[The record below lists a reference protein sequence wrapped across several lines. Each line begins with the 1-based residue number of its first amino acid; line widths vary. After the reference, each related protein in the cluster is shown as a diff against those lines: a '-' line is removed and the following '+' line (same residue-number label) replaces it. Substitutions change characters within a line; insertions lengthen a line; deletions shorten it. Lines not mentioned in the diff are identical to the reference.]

1 MRQVKIHL
9 TQEEFEN
16 LSKGLYARGCNANAL
31 EEAIGYLT
39 LWGLNFPFVDV
50 YLRDAKDGELMA
62 VYKRTDEDNIAAY
75 VMGAVFNDTAHK
87 YNFHS

>member
-9 TQEEFEN
+9 TQEEFED

-39 LWGLNFPFVDV
+39 LWGLNYPVVDI

-62 VYKRTDEDNIAAY
+62 VYNHAQAGAMPAY
-75 VMGAVFNDTAHK
+75 VMGAVFNKTTKK
-87 YNFHS
+87 YSFHS